1 MLTWTE
7 FSQRKH
13 PLLEKKRVICSEQ
26 RRPRHRY
33 LWSCRFLVM
42 SQKWE
47 LLSDCRCPN
56 SMPEFGPGGLQVNLP
71 CNNGLRCRHIEGWR
85 PSSQVIKYHIMWTLS
100 SIFSNIHISFKN
112 ILLRFAEIAVPCKN
126 RTEIASKN
134 LTFFRMRW
142 IIQKKSRRLP
152 WIKEP
157 SCSAP

>member
-26 RRPRHRY
+26 RRIIHRH
-33 LWSCRFLVM
+33 LCNCRFLVM

-112 ILLRFAEIAVPCKN
+112 ILLRFAETNLYFKSETENCFKKLDFSADEMDNTKN
-126 RTEIASKN
+126 WS
-134 LTFFRMRW
+134 M
-142 IIQKKSRRLP
+142 
-152 WIKEP
+152 KENP
-157 SCSAP
+157 YG